1 MKTVLHVGCG
11 PQSIMGSE
19 FFQDK
24 EQWKEL
30 RLDIDPSVQPQIV
43 ASMTDMAPIANGS
56 MDVVFSSHNLEHL
69 YPHEVGTALAEFRR
83 VLKDDGYV
91 LCLCPDL
98 QMVATLVADGFL
110 EEPAYIT
117 QAGYPIAP
125 LDILYGWRLALAQG
139 QMHMA
144 HHCGFTEKSLANA
157 FLQAGFRSVAMRR
170 QRRLLQLAASA
181 SVRPLSDVQVQDMLA
196 AHIGPAQ

>member
-1 MKTVLHVGCG
+1 
-11 PQSIMGSE
+11 
-19 FFQDK
+19 
-24 EQWKEL
+24 
-30 RLDIDPSVQPQIV
+30 
-43 ASMTDMAPIANGS
+43 
-56 MDVVFSSHNLEHL
+56 
-69 YPHEVGTALAEFRR
+69 
-83 VLKDDGYV
+83 
-91 LCLCPDL
+91 
-98 QMVATLVADGFL
+98 TLVADGFL